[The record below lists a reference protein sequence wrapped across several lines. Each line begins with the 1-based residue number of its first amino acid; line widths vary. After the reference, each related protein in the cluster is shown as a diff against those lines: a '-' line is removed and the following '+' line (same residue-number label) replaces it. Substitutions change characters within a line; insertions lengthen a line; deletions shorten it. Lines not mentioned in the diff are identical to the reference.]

1 MADAPA
7 RRRLRSWITLAGLL
21 VLPCLLTLSA
31 CTKKPA
37 DPEALRAAF
46 LPTRNPFAGVPKVPG
61 MGMDDSQPLGNPA
74 PEPVRSVVRFPSNDA
89 DLFQGQ
95 ATIIE
100 AELYRP
106 AGPGPFP
113 AVVAL
118 HDCMGL
124 YGPSGKV
131 NSHMRD
137 WAERLAAQGYAVLM
151 PDSFN
156 PRGVPEDC
164 DKDQSMIR
172 PGVERARDAAAAFD
186 WLQVQSWADGA
197 RVGLMGWANG
207 GTTALTFATS
217 DGRLRRHFTNRDF
230 RLIVAFYPN
239 CAVLS
244 RAPAWR
250 ADLPLAILIGGNDNW
265 APAEDCVALARQVE
279 SSGGALDLVKYYG
292 AAHDFD
298 WPGMPLHV
306 KAGLTMTATGSATIG
321 TDSQARA
328 DSVARVTRLLAITLH
343 P

>member
-1 MADAPA
+1 MASGPAA
-7 RRRLRSWITLAGLL
+7 RRPCVRIISAALL
-21 VLPCLLTLSA
+21 LPLIFFSVA
-31 CTKKPA
+31 CTRPP
-37 DPEALRAAF
+37 DRGALRAAF
-46 LPTRNPFAGVPKVPG
+46 LPTPNPFAGGPKVPG
-61 MGMDDSQPLGNPA
+61 IGMDGAEPLGNAA
-74 PEPVRSVVRFPSNDA
+74 PEPVRTTVRFSSNDA
-89 DLFQGQ
+89 DLFAGH

-124 YGPSGKV
+124 YGPNGRI

-164 DKDQSMIR
+164 DRNAELIR

-186 WLQVQSWADGA
+186 WLQSQPWAAGD

-217 DGRLRRHFTNRDF
+217 DGRLRRHFGAADF

-239 CAVLS
+239 CATLV
-244 RAPAWR
+244 RAPGWR
-250 ADLPLAILIGGNDNW
+250 ADLKLTILVGGMDDW
-265 APAEDCVALARQVE
+265 APAKDCVGLAGQVQQ
-279 SSGGALDLVKYYG
+279 SGGSLDLVKYYA

-298 WPGMPLHV
+298 WPGMPLHL
-306 KAGLTMTATGSATIG
+306 KAGLTVTASGGAVIG
-321 TDSQARA
+321 TDPRARA
-328 DSVARVTRLLAITLH
+328 DAIDRVTRLFADSLR

>member
-1 MADAPA
+1 MKDAPA
-7 RRRLRSWITLAGLL
+7 PRRLRSWITLAGLL
-21 VLPCLLTLSA
+21 VLPCILALSA

-37 DPEALRAAF
+37 DPDTLRAAF
-46 LPTRNPFAGVPKVPG
+46 LPTANPFSRVPKIPG
-61 MGMDDSQPLGNPA
+61 MEMDESQPLGTPA
-74 PEPVRSVVRFPSNDA
+74 AEPVRSVVRFPSNDA

-106 AGPGPFP
+106 TGNGPFP
-113 AVVAL
+113 AIVAL

-124 YGPSGKV
+124 YGPSGKI

-164 DKDQSMIR
+164 DIDQALIR

-186 WLQVQSWADGA
+186 WLQRQAWADGE
-197 RVGLMGWANG
+197 RVGLIGWANG

-217 DGRLRRHFTNRDF
+217 DGRLRRHFGTRDF

-244 RAPAWR
+244 RAPGWR
-250 ADLPLAILIGGNDNW
+250 ADLPLAILIGGNDDW
-265 APAEDCVALARQVE
+265 APADDCVGLAHEVE
-279 SSGGALDLVKYYG
+279 STGGSLDLVKYYG
-292 AAHDFD
+292 APHDFD

-306 KAGLTMTATGSATIG
+306 KAGLTMTPTGAAVIG
-321 TDSQARA
+321 TDWKARSDA
-328 DSVARVTRLLAITLH
+328 VARVTRLFASTLH